1 MTVITWWLGRG
12 PKPKEFRELF
22 VDPFNASGL
31 EIRVD
36 LVDKGANAET
46 AVMAALEDGT
56 GPDIFMIPRTG
67 NFVSLVKSGRVLAL
81 DEAAHRFGWD
91 TRLLKPA
98 RDLGQVDGHFFG
110 VPRSLETMLLY
121 FDRALFAEHQWSPPT
136 TAVELRTL
144 ADEMMAENIVPF
156 GAGSVDF
163 PGSCEWYLSLILNHA
178 AGRAAVRKAL
188 RGDLP
193 WTSPIFVEAITLL
206 KEWFDRGWFGD
217 SYFTRTASE
226 GFADIAT
233 GAAAMAP
240 TLTWAFD
247 DARTVFAGREADL
260 GVASFPS
267 LGPAVP
273 TPTYLMGTA
282 SILCINS
289 SSAHPE
295 AAAAVLDALFT
306 AEVRRR
312 FAQQLPGDWN
322 LPLTDSDSYA
332 LGEVATPQ
340 FAGIASALT
349 HAVADGSFGYATW
362 TFLSPAAEAASIDNF
377 RGMIDGVVSPV
388 GYLRAIEVASAID
401 VENGLS
407 VTIP

>member
-12 PKPKEFRELF
+12 PRPEKFRELF
-22 VDPFNASGL
+22 VAPFNASGFD
-31 EIRVD
+31 IRVD
-36 LVDKGANAET
+36 LVDKGAAAQT
-46 AVMAALEDGT
+46 AVLAALEDGT

-67 NFVSLVKSGRVLAL
+67 DFVSLVKSGRVLAL
-81 DEAAHRFGWD
+81 DEAAHRFRWD
-91 TRLLKPA
+91 SRILKPA
-98 RDLGQVDGHFFG
+98 RDLGQVDGHLFG

-121 FDRALFAEHQWSPPT
+121 FDRALFAKHQWSPPT

-178 AGRAAVRKAL
+178 AGPAAVRKVL

-193 WTSPIFVEAITLL
+193 WTSPTFVEALTLL

-217 SYFTRTASE
+217 AYFTRTAPE

-233 GAAAMAP
+233 GVAAMAP

-247 DARTVFAGREADL
+247 DARTVFAGREADI
-260 GVASFPS
+260 GVAPFPS

-289 SSAHPE
+289 SSAHPK
-295 AAAAVLDALFT
+295 AAAAVLDALFA

-312 FAQQLPGDWN
+312 FAQRLPGDWN
-322 LPLTDSDSYA
+322 LPLTDSDTVA
-332 LGEVATPQ
+332 LKEVATSQ
-340 FAGIASALT
+340 FAATTTALT
-349 HAVADGSFGYATW
+349 DAVADGSFGYATW
-362 TFLSPAAEAASIDNF
+362 TFLSPTAEAASIDNF

-388 GYLRAIEVASAID
+388 DYLRAIEAASAID
-401 VENGLS
+401 AENGVS
-407 VTIP
+407 ITIP